1 MFLTFD
7 AQTDVISR
15 RHPFIHVRVEG
26 WGCICEH

>member
-15 RHPFIHVRVEG
+15 RHPFIHIRVEG